1 MKLAFA
7 LVIGVL
13 PQGSGRFRQAEVE
26 LRGPLAA
33 LEIAVHGSAASSGET
48 STRLELDLAP
58 GELRTVSVPLFAS
71 AECGDPALRELPQ
84 SEGSALWTGWTREGE
99 AELAQAWL
107 ALPIGLRMRPS
118 VALFDGVAGREP
130 QPAALLFS
138 AALFVLVL
146 ALRKRPAL
154 ALASGLAL
162 AGVLVAWLARGEVA
176 PRELRV
182 LEGAGDGAG
191 DGAWVAWD
199 SGFESLRVPA
209 DLPLQFEVEPRSAA
223 VFAQGRLSPRGVGE
237 LTLEARGALL
247 RRASAFDPGRRRIS
261 AAANGWGRFEEVW
274 VRSEDGRWSVHG
286 PWEAGEP
293 LPEGRAGDPPGGL
306 NPALPQGTA
315 VVIARLARGTYSGD
329 ASAAGEVW
337 LRWIGPAE
345 GDSRLPR

>member
-7 LVIGVL
+7 LVVGVL
-13 PQGSGRFRQAEVE
+13 SQGSGRFRQAEVE

-33 LEIAVHGSAASSGET
+33 LEIAVLGPTAGSGET

-58 GELRTVSVPLFAS
+58 GELRRVSVPLFAS

-84 SEGSALWTGWTREGE
+84 SEGSAMWTGWTREGE
-99 AELAQAWL
+99 AEFAQAWL
-107 ALPIGLRMRPS
+107 ALPIGLRTRPS

-130 QPAALLFS
+130 EPAALLFS

-146 ALRKRPAL
+146 ALRRRPAL
-154 ALASGLAL
+154 ALASGLATG
-162 AGVLVAWLARGEVA
+162 AVLVAWLARRDIA

-182 LEGAGDGAG
+182 LEGAG

-209 DLPLQFEVEPRSAA
+209 TAPLQLEVEPRSAA
-223 VFAQGRLSPRGVGE
+223 VRAHGRLSPSGVGE

-247 RRASAFDPGRRRIS
+247 RRASPVDAGHRRIS
-261 AAANGWGRFEEVW
+261 AAANGWGALEEVW
-274 VRSEDGRWSVHG
+274 VRSEHGRWSVHG

-293 LPEGRAGDPPGGL
+293 LPEGRAGDPPGGF

-315 VVIARLARGTYSGD
+315 VVIARLAPGTFSAG
-329 ASAAGEVW
+329 ASAARPVW

-345 GDSRLPR
+345 ADSGLPR